1 MRKGKRKHLTN
12 FNKNKKVAREAS
24 ESYPPAE
31 DFSATLVHWKKQVH
45 QYEKSDQ
52 HNKCNV

>member
-31 DFSATLVHWKKQVH
+31 DFSATLVHWKKQVY
-45 QYEKSDQ
+45 QYEKFDQ
-52 HNKCNV
+52 HNKCNA